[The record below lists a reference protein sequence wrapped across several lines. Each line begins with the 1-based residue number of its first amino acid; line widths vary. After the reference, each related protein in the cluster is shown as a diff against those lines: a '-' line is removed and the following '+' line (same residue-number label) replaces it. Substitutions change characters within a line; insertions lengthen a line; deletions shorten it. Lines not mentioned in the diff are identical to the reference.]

1 MKIVAPLKK
10 NEKNSPL
17 SSKTLINRFEGSCGT
32 FEKEKKPN
40 VDARSICP

>member
-1 MKIVAPLKK
+1 VAPLKK
-10 NEKNSPL
+10 NENKKWPPL
-17 SSKTLINRFEGSCGT
+17 LSETLINRFEGSCGT